1 MSPDRAERIANIIQ
15 KRRPLAQKIAE
26 VQASI
31 RSLSQAL
38 RDLQELGASLM
49 AQIDDPGIAGRLQEV
64 DFSKIQ
70 IGLAGEL
77 EVLSK
82 LRARFDRDTLNIG
95 VVGRARQGKSRLLQS
110 ITGLTA
116 AEIPDGS
123 RQHCTGVRSTIY
135 HNPLVSAYGEVWFHS
150 QRSFLD
156 EVIAPYY
163 EQLHLGAK
171 PFSLDEFA
179 SQPLP
184 SLPDN
189 LVGAEVGAKYEH
201 LRRYH
206 KYLDK
211 YSSLLLAPS
220 PRRISQTEIRE
231 YVAQDTPEGDRVF
244 FNYLAVREVK
254 IVCTF
259 PKADVGKISL
269 VDMPGLGDTGIG
281 DEERLIQTLGEEVD
295 FVLFVRMPK
304 SSGDYWADVDV
315 KLYDTAGAALLDL
328 PVKLWSFMILNQT
341 AAGSNNGDN
350 ANNCQDLA
358 ETMAEK
364 HLDTVSCVVANCA
377 EAAEVNEKI
386 LDAALDYLADRIASL
401 DRQYAS
407 ACRERLAQ
415 LHSAINIEIEKAR
428 EALGEAMQRSREF
441 PLFLRLFTPLWQEL
455 SAGLEGLV
463 RQLGEEREAQ
473 NLEFKQQVEDA
484 IAACRRDSVIP
495 SLEEME
501 KRRDRLGGYPN
512 AYYDAMNEIRAHLS
526 QYFLSLDDSLRRAIE
541 NVKSQVTQVL
551 ISQGRLGGLSERQGS
566 AFIEDIAAQIPA
578 DLTKLKLGFQIL
590 AEFYLSYRG
599 LIQHRIRRHL
609 DGLTPDRTNLK
620 LSQTSPSA
628 KEAIANLATLQ
639 AEALYNCETALEDLL
654 CEPSQAAFAI
664 VEEFGDRVLRAEGVK
679 DEWQIFLEEVRADIW
694 PTEFARFGERNKQRR
709 DWLEAIERAVEANQL
724 FEF

>member
-1 MSPDRAERIANIIQ
+1 MSLDRAERIAKIIQ

-38 RDLQELGASLM
+38 RELAELGASLM
-49 AQIDDPGIAGRLQEV
+49 AQIDDAKIAGRLQDV
-64 DFSKIQ
+64 NFSKIQ
-70 IGLAGEL
+70 IELAGEL
-77 EVLSK
+77 EALGK

-116 AEIPDGS
+116 AEIPDGD

-135 HNPLVSAYGEVWFHS
+135 HNPIVSTYGEVWFHS

-163 EQLHLGAK
+163 EQLRLGPK
-171 PFSLDEFA
+171 PFSLDNFA

-184 SLPDN
+184 SLPEGSG
-189 LVGAEVGAKYEH
+189 GAEVGAKYEH

-211 YSSLLLAPS
+211 YRPLLTAPS

-259 PKADVGKISL
+259 PKADVGRIAL

-281 DEERLIQTLGEEVD
+281 DEERLIYTLGQEVD

-315 KLYDTAGAALLDL
+315 KLYDTAGGALLDL
-328 PVKLWSFMILNQT
+328 PVKLWSFIILNQT
-341 AAGSNNGDN
+341 ASGSNNGDN

-364 HLDTVSCVVANCA
+364 HIDTISCVIANCA
-377 EAAEVNEKI
+377 DPVEVNAKI
-386 LDAALDYLADRIASL
+386 LDTALDYLADKITSL

-407 ACRERLAQ
+407 ACQERLAQ
-415 LHSAINIEIEKAR
+415 LHLATNVEIEKAR
-428 EALGEAMQRSREF
+428 EALGQAALRSREF
-441 PLFLRLFTPLWQEL
+441 PLFVRLFNPLWQEL
-455 SAGLEGLV
+455 SVGLEGLV
-463 RQLGEEREAQ
+463 RQLGEERDAQ
-473 NLEFKQQVEDA
+473 NLEFKQQVEAA
-484 IAACRRDSVIP
+484 IAASRRDSGIP

-501 KRRDRLGGYPN
+501 SRRDRLGGYPN
-512 AYYDAMNEIRAHLS
+512 AYYDSMNEIRAHLS
-526 QYFLSLDDSLRRAIE
+526 QNFLSLDDSLRRAIE
-541 NVKSQVTQVL
+541 KVKSQVAEVL
-551 ISQGRLGGLSERQGS
+551 ISRGRLGGLSEEQGS
-566 AFIEDIAAQIPA
+566 AFIEAIAEQIP
-578 DLTKLKLGFQIL
+578 DNLPKLKLGFKIL

-609 DGLTPDRTNLK
+609 DGLTPDRTTLK
-620 LSQTSPSA
+620 LSKTSPSA
-628 KEAIANLATLQ
+628 KEAIDNLTTLQ

-694 PTEFARFGERNKQRR
+694 PTEFARFGERTKQGR
-709 DWLEAIERAVEANQL
+709 DWLEALERAAAASQL